1 MSDNEY
7 AVKFVRACS
16 DKIGAL
22 VQFHDS
28 PMPYFLFYM
37 VRQRRPKSL
46 SNAPRPVAANLRAHA
61 SLPPPAPGR
70 CSLNSHPAPQN
81 GEMVAKVEGP
91 KMPELT
97 KNMEAHAVKVA

>member
-1 MSDNEY
+1 MSRPLSPVARHQAPRILILHPLRLAEMSDNEY

-37 VRQRRPKSL
+37 VRQRTGIARG
-46 SNAPRPVAANLRAHA
+46 A
-61 SLPPPAPGR
+61 
-70 CSLNSHPAPQN
+70 
-81 GEMVAKVEGP
+81 
-91 KMPELT
+91 
-97 KNMEAHAVKVA
+97 